1 MALSDYIQTFGQH
14 MLGQHGERIH
24 KIAIDAGFTCPNRDG
39 AKGIGGCTF
48 CNNNSFSPNSQKTQA
63 LEAQLGSG
71 RRAISKRTRAK
82 KYLAYFQAYT
92 NTYAD
97 VAQLD
102 ALYRQAM
109 VEHDIVGL
117 SVGTRPDCVSGAVLD
132 LLATYRDEGLIVW
145 LELGLQSAFDETLR
159 RVNRGHGLKE
169 YREAAIA
176 ARRRGIQVCTHLI
189 LGMPGE
195 DEAHYHASLDTVLD
209 IGVDGL
215 KLHPL
220 HVVKHT
226 VLANQWR
233 RGEYRPL
240 EREEY
245 ICSACDLIER
255 TPAHIVFHRV
265 TGTAS
270 KDILL
275 APEWC
280 SQKWNVLNG
289 IELELARRGHRQGCL
304 AGVPWINGHDR
315 NVASDNETCQARFPH
330 TRDTLLAQPADCGS
344 GCETAIP
351 APDAAQRRVMASHPN
366 PLPVP
371 AGGIPAASDSKATRT
386 GETGEGA
393 NKSLRAFHTNEE
405 IRDAA

>member
-1 MALSDYIQTFGQH
+1 MALSDYIKTFGQH
-14 MLGQHGERIH
+14 LLGQHGERIH
-24 KIAIDAGFTCPNRDG
+24 KIALDAGFTCPNRDG

-48 CNNNSFSPNSQKTQA
+48 CNNNSFSPNGQKAQT
-63 LEAQLGSG
+63 LEAQLDSG
-71 RRAISKRTRAK
+71 RRAIAKRTRAK
-82 KYLAYFQAYT
+82 RYLAYFQAYT

-97 VAQLD
+97 VAELD

-109 VEHDIVGL
+109 TQHDIVGL
-117 SVGTRPDCVSGAVLD
+117 SVGTRPDCVSGKVLD
-132 LLATYRDEGLIVW
+132 LLAGYRDEGRIVW

-169 YREAAIA
+169 YREVAIE
-176 ARRRGIQVCTHLI
+176 ARRRGIPLCTHLI
-189 LGMPGE
+189 LGLPGE
-195 DEAHYHASLDTVLD
+195 DESHYHASLDTVLG

-226 VLANQWR
+226 VLASQWR

-245 ICSACDLIER
+245 IRSACDLIER
-255 TPAHIVFHRV
+255 TPEHIVFHRV

-289 IELELARRGHRQGCL
+289 IELELKRRGHRQGCL
-304 AGVPWINGHDR
+304 AGAPWIR
-315 NVASDNETCQARFPH
+315 EEI
-330 TRDTLLAQPADCGS
+330 L
-344 GCETAIP
+344 
-351 APDAAQRRVMASHPN
+351 DAA
-366 PLPVP
+366 
-371 AGGIPAASDSKATRT
+371 
-386 GETGEGA
+386 
-393 NKSLRAFHTNEE
+393 
-405 IRDAA
+405 